1 MEPISKDRGVTMAD
15 HSRILYKPLLSKV
28 MPADQ
33 AAKLIPNGA
42 TLGMSGF
49 TGAGY
54 PKLVPTELAK
64 RAVEER
70 QKGVKFRVNVLS
82 GASTGPELDQ
92 ALGLTEAVGF
102 RFPYQG
108 DATLRERINAGIVEY
123 QDMHLSHVGSLVRYG
138 YYGKVDFAVIE
149 VTRVKEDGSIV
160 FSSSVG
166 GNTAYL
172 ESADKIIL
180 EVNNW
185 QDERLEGMHDVLSI
199 PGRHGERREIP
210 LFTADGRCGSTTY
223 RIDPAKV
230 VAIVETQCPDRN
242 APFKAPEEVHKRIAG
257 HILDFFANEVKHGR
271 LPKTLTPLQSGVGNI
286 ANAVLVGL
294 NEGPF
299 ENMLSYTEV
308 IQDGMLD
315 MLDSGKL
322 KAASATAFSVSPAG
336 QERFNKNIDRYRK
349 QIILRPQDVSN
360 APEIIRRLGCIA
372 MNGFVEA
379 DIYGHVN
386 STHIV
391 GKGIENGIGGSGDF
405 ARNSAYTIFMSPATA
420 KDGKISAI
428 VPFATHIDHTEHD
441 TMGIVTEYGFADLR
455 GKSPK
460 QRAAEIIEKA
470 AHPDY
475 KPILWDYFKRASRS
489 PSAGLQSPHLLEEAF
504 AFHTRYLKT
513 GDMRARK

>member
-1 MEPISKDRGVTMAD
+1 MSE
-15 HSRILYKPLLSKV
+15 RIQHKGLKSKV
-28 MPADQ
+28 MSAED
-33 AAKLIPNGA
+33 AAALIPNGA
-42 TLGMSGF
+42 VVGMSGF

-54 PKLVPTELAK
+54 PKAIPVALAK

-70 QKGVKFRVNVLS
+70 MQGKPFKLSVLT

-92 ALGLTEAVGF
+92 AMGLTECMSF

-108 DATLRERINAGIVEY
+108 DAVLREKINAGVIEY
-123 QDMHLSHVGSLVRYG
+123 QDMHLSHAGSLVRYG
-138 YYGKVDFAVIE
+138 YYGRKKDGKLDFTIVE
-149 VTRVKEDGSIV
+149 VTKIREDGSLV
-160 FSSSVG
+160 FSSSCG
-166 GNTAYL
+166 ANTAYFDM
-172 ESADKIIL
+172 ADKIIL
-180 EVNNW
+180 EVNEW
-185 QDERLEGMHDVLSI
+185 QDERLEGMHDVYLVT
-199 PGRHGERREIP
+199 GHHGERKPIP
-210 LFTADGRCGSTTY
+210 VLKTEDRVGSPY
-223 RIDPAKV
+223 MPLDVSKV
-230 VAIVETQCPDRN
+230 AAVVVTNNPDRN
-242 APFKAPEEVHKRIAG
+242 APFKAPEEQHKRIAQ
-257 HILDFFANEVKHGR
+257 HILDFLDGEVKGGR
-271 LPKTLTPLQSGVGNI
+271 LPKSLTPLQSGVGNI

-299 ENMLSYTEV
+299 ENMTSYTEV

-322 KAASATAFSVSPAG
+322 RIASATAFSVSPDG
-336 QERFNKNIDRYRK
+336 QNRFNKNIDRYRK

-360 APEIIRRLGCIA
+360 NPEVIRRLGCIA

-405 ARNSAYTIFMSPATA
+405 ARNSAYTIFMSPSTA

-441 TMGIVTEYGFADLR
+441 TMGIVTEFGFADLR
-455 GKSPK
+455 AKSPK
-460 QRAAEIIEKA
+460 QRAKEIIEKC

-475 KPILWDYFKRASRS
+475 RPLLNDYFKRAYAN
-489 PSAGLQSPHLLEEAF
+489 PSAGRQSPHLYEEAF
-504 AFHTRYLKT
+504 GFHTRYLKT
-513 GDMRARK
+513 GDMRPKK